1 MMLPLVKI
9 VATIG
14 PACQEQAQIK
24 SLILK
29 GVNIFRFNLKH
40 NSLDWHA
47 AEVELVRKTAQQ
59 LNKPVGILLDLEG
72 GELRIGKFADKEL
85 KKGETMLFAPKEKKS
100 DCQVIPFPKIKEL
113 FGLSV
118 GQKILIDD
126 GRHEV
131 RISKIDKAKKE
142 VYAKVI
148 VGGMIKERKAI
159 NIPNSGF
166 KSFIDIRDD
175 LPALELCAR
184 LKIDFLAISFVKS
197 KNDVLAYKKFFNRKE
212 FKPWIISKIE
222 TKEAITDFAD
232 ILEESDGIMVARGDL
247 GVELPF
253 EEVPFLQKML
263 IAKSLA
269 KGKPIITATHM
280 LESMI
285 ENPQA
290 TRAEV
295 SDVANALYDL
305 SDCLMLS
312 GETAYGKHPGLSVAT
327 MRKVA
332 SFMEKQKPEKSDI
345 DYEIKT
351 QTEAICY
358 SAHTLYKR
366 EFCQKRNIKAF
377 VVLSRKGKTTRVLS
391 RFRPYLPIFTIT
403 DNKSLVK
410 KLTILFGAYPFY
422 LNLGGIYRQKGV
434 KEIKGILDF
443 LKKNTFLK
451 RGDKVIFVW
460 GEDWGTP
467 GKTSVM
473 RIQEIV

>member
-1 MMLPLVKI
+1 MLPLAKI
-9 VATIG
+9 IATIG
-14 PACQEQAQIK
+14 PACQQQAEIK

-29 GVNIFRFNLKH
+29 GVNVFRFNLKH

-47 AEVELVRKTAQQ
+47 AEVELVRGIAKQ
-59 LNKPVGILLDLEG
+59 LKKPVGILLDLEG
-72 GELRIGKFADKEL
+72 GELRIGKFKTKNF
-85 KKGETMLFAPKEKKS
+85 KKGETVLFARNEKKNN
-100 DCQVIPFPKIKEL
+100 CQVIPFPKIKSL
-113 FGLSV
+113 LCLSV

-126 GRHEV
+126 GRHEFK
-131 RISKIDKAKKE
+131 ISKIDKAKKE
-142 VYAKVI
+142 IYAKVI
-148 VGGMIKERKAI
+148 IGGTIKERKAV

-166 KSFIDIRDD
+166 KSSINVQDD
-175 LPALELCAR
+175 LPALELCAQ
-184 LKIDFLAISFVKS
+184 LKIDFLAISFIKE
-197 KNDVLAYKKFFNRKE
+197 KNDVLVYKKFFAKKE

-222 TKEAITDFAD
+222 TREAIADFDD
-232 ILEESDGIMVARGDL
+232 ILKESDGIMIARGDL

-263 IAKSLA
+263 ITKSLA

-285 ENPQA
+285 ENPKA
-290 TRAEV
+290 TRAEI

-312 GETAYGKHPGLSVAT
+312 GETAYGKYPGLSVAT

-332 SFMEKQKPEKSDI
+332 NFMEKQKPEKLDI

-358 SAHTLYKR
+358 SAHTLYKS

-377 VVLSRKGKTTRVLS
+377 VVLSRKGKTSRVLS
-391 RFRPYLPIFTIT
+391 RLRPYLPIFTIT
-403 DNKSLVK
+403 DNESLVK
-410 KLTILFGAYPFY
+410 KLTILFGVYPFY
-422 LNLGGIYRQKGV
+422 LNLGGIYKQKGV
-434 KEIKGILDF
+434 KEIKGILNF

-451 RGDKVIFVW
+451 TGDKVIFVW